1 MSPRTEQHHTM
12 SHATIVV
19 NQRAGA
25 GAAQVESLTHRLTER
40 LHERDIT
47 TTLIHFGEERP
58 GAPGWKAALV
68 DALAQGSERVFV
80 LGGDGTVLA
89 VAEALVDQ
97 AAPLAIVPLGT
108 ANLLARDLG
117 IPLEP
122 AAAVDALTDLT
133 RDAERAICIGRV
145 NGHLFLNA
153 SMIGLTTRLART
165 REALRGRGLLRAA
178 VRFASKAVW
187 LLRRYPYRR
196 MHLDAGGTPIKVKT
210 RALVITNNPIGTKM
224 RPYPSRARLDTG
236 LLGIYGIHKGPLHQ
250 LPRLALRLLW
260 GRWADDPRLF
270 HYQASA
276 LRIETGNQRKL
287 TVMNDGERLRIRAPL
302 HYDIL
307 PGSLRVLAP
316 ELDPQ
321 AASETLT
328 SPTLS
333 PTAEPKPCATAS

>member
-1 MSPRTEQHHTM
+1 M

-25 GAAQVESLTHRLTER
+25 GASQVEALTHRLNER
-40 LHERDIT
+40 LRERGIAT
-47 TTLIHFGEERP
+47 TVIRFGDDP
-58 GAPGWKAALV
+58 HGKPGWKEAIQT
-68 DALAQGSERVFV
+68 ALAHGSGRIYV

-89 VAEALVDQ
+89 VAETLVDQ

-122 AAAVDALTDLT
+122 SAAVDALTELADEAV
-133 RDAERAICIGRV
+133 RSICIGRV

-153 SMIGLTTRLART
+153 SMIGLSTRLART
-165 REALRGRGLLRAA
+165 REAVRGRGLFRAV
-178 VRFASKAVW
+178 VRFASKALW

-196 MHLDAGGTPIKVKT
+196 MHLHAGGKPIKVKT
-210 RALVITNNPIGTKM
+210 RALVITNNPINTKM
-224 RPYPSRARLDTG
+224 RPYPSRARLDTS

-270 HYQASA
+270 HYQAAA

-287 TVMNDGERLRIRAPL
+287 TVMNDGERLRLRTPL
-302 HYDIL
+302 HYDTL

-316 ELDPQ
+316 NRGSQ
-321 AASETLT
+321 ADAEPLT

-333 PTAEPKPCATAS
+333 KATASDPGITPT